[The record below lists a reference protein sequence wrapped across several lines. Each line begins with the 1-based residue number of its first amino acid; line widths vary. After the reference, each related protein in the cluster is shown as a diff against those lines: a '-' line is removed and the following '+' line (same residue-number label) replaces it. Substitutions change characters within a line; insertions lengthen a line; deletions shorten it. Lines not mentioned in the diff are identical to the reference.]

1 MLFIVYFFN
10 IIEFLKQKIVIHK
23 LNPSCNKEDF
33 ISHLNYLLMDQYYRT
48 TCSLRYTSGYT
59 A

>member
-10 IIEFLKQKIVIHK
+10 IMKQKIVIHK